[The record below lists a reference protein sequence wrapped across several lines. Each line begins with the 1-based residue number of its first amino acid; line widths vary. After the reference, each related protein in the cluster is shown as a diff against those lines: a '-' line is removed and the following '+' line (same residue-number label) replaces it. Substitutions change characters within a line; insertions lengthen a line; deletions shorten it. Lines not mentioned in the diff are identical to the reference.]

1 MTFKKLKEAA
11 LKAGIQDIEIYESS
25 DQGVEISMFN
35 GVVENNTSA
44 STKVCAIRG
53 VYQNQ
58 IVTIYEENCEDE
70 MIPSIIDRIK
80 DNCSIKN
87 QKDPFFIYS
96 GDKEYP
102 LLKEKTH
109 DFDAYTLEDKVDLC
123 KKLTSLMKEK
133 SPYVQMTE
141 VSYSEEENT
150 TTIKNSNGLD
160 VKRHSRY
167 AFLVGEVVC
176 VKDGETKTGFDYI
189 RLENLKDADLDALAK
204 EAVDSAVLS
213 FGAESIVSGAYPVV
227 LDKKVV
233 SSLLGAFSNVFSAD
247 AVLKNMS
254 FLKDK
259 LGEKVFGNNITL
271 IDDPLSLEAPSQNA
285 FDDEGVASYTKAV
298 VENGVLKTYLHNLK
312 TAAMMQVKSTGN
324 GYKADIQ
331 GSVGVHPSNLYL
343 KGGTTS
349 LEDLFKE
356 AKDGVY
362 ITSVTGLHAGL
373 NPVSGS
379 FNLQSSGFMIEDGKK
394 TRPVTLIILSGTL
407 QDLLNNVSLVGS
419 DFEFKRGVGAPS
431 LLVKSMAI
439 SGK

>member
-1 MTFKKLKEAA
+1 MNFNKLEKSA
-11 LKAGIQDIEIYESS
+11 LKAGITEIEIYEVCSN
-25 DQGVEISMFN
+25 GVEISMFN
-35 GVVENNTSA
+35 GVVENNTSSA
-44 STKVCAIRG
+44 TKVCAIRG

-58 IVTIYEENCEDE
+58 IVTVYEENCDDE
-70 MIPSIIDRIK
+70 MIPSIIERIK

-102 LLKEKTH
+102 KLAERSH
-109 DFDAYTLEDKVDLC
+109 DFDEFSLQDKIGLC
-123 KKLTSLMKEK
+123 TKLTDLMKK
-133 SPYVQMTE
+133 RSPFVQMTD

-150 TTIKNSNGLD
+150 TTIKNSNGLN
-160 VKRHSRY
+160 VQRHSKY
-167 AFLVGEVVC
+167 GFLVAEAIC

-189 RLENLKDADLDALAK
+189 RLENLKDVNLEALAND
-204 EAVDSAVLS
+204 AVDLATSS
-213 FGAESIVSGAYPVV
+213 FGADSITSGAYKVV

-233 SSLLGAFSNVFSAD
+233 SSLLGAFSNIFSAE

-259 LGEKVFGNNITL
+259 IGDAVFGENITL
-271 IDDPLSLEAPSQNA
+271 IDDPLSLEAPSQSA

-312 TAAMMQVKSTGN
+312 TAAMMKVKSTGN
-324 GYKADIQ
+324 GYKDDVESSVDI
-331 GSVGVHPSNLYL
+331 SPSNLYL
-343 KGGTTS
+343 KAGNSS
-349 LEDLFKE
+349 LEEMFLE
-356 AKDGVY
+356 VGDGVY

-379 FNLQSSGFMIEDGKK
+379 FNLQSSGFLIENGKK
-394 TRPVTLIILSGTL
+394 SRPVTLIILSGTL
-407 QDLLNNVSLVGS
+407 QELLNNVSLVGN

-431 LLVKSMAI
+431 LCVRSMAI

>member
-1 MTFKKLKEAA
+1 MNFEKLKKAA
-11 LKAGIQDIEIYESS
+11 IKAGITDIEIYESAS
-25 DQGVEISMFN
+25 NEIEISMFN

-44 STKVCAIRG
+44 TTKVCAIRG
-53 VYQNQ
+53 VYNNQ
-58 IVTIYEENCEDE
+58 IVTVYEENCDDE
-70 MIPSIIDRIK
+70 MIPSVIERIK

-102 LLKEKTH
+102 KLKEKTH
-109 DFDAYTLEDKVDLC
+109 DFAEYTLEDKVNLC
-123 KKLTSLMKEK
+123 TKLTTLMKEK
-133 SPYVQMTE
+133 SPFVQMTE

-150 TTIKNSNGLD
+150 TTIVNSNGLN
-160 VKRHSRY
+160 VERHSKY
-167 AFLVGEVVC
+167 GFLVAEAIC

-189 RLENLKDADLDALAK
+189 RLENIKDADLDTLAQD
-204 EAVDSAVLS
+204 AVDSAVAT
-213 FGAESIVSGAYPVV
+213 FGADSIASGAYPVV

-233 SSLLGAFSNVFSAD
+233 SSLLGAFANVFSAD

-259 LGEKVFGNNITL
+259 VGQAIFGNNITL
-271 IDDPLSLEAPSQNA
+271 MDDPLSLDAPSQSA

-312 TAAMMQVKSTGN
+312 TAAMMNVKSTGN
-324 GYKADIQ
+324 GYKAGVQ
-331 GSVGVHPSNLYL
+331 ASVGVQPSNLYL
-343 KGGTTS
+343 KAGDTS
-349 LEDLFKE
+349 LEDMFTQVGN
-356 AKDGVY
+356 GVY

-379 FNLQSSGFMIEDGKK
+379 FNLQSSGFMIENGVK
-394 TRPVTLIILSGTL
+394 TKPVTLIILSGTL
-407 QDLLNNVSLVGS
+407 QDVLNNVQYVGN

-431 LLVKSMAI
+431 LMIKSMAI